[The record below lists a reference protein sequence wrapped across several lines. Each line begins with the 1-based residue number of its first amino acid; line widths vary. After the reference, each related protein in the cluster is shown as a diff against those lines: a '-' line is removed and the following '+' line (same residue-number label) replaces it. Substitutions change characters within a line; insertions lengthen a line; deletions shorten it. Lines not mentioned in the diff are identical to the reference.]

1 MLGLRLNLTNNNI
14 LREPTK
20 SSLFQFSFYSVIMR
34 DVCMMAASCCG
45 AKKQKLNNSMPAV
58 CCNGTSVHPNGYRNG
73 YTVAS
78 AHMCFFCFDVLH
90 SHLHNYEPPK
100 APSFTND
107 S

>member
-1 MLGLRLNLTNNNI
+1 
-14 LREPTK
+14 
-20 SSLFQFSFYSVIMR
+20 
-34 DVCMMAASCCG
+34 MMAASCCG